1 MLDGMSSQVTAAP
14 TRAEEILD
22 VAQRLVQTRG
32 FNAFSYA
39 DIATE
44 LGVSKPALHY
54 HFPSKQAL
62 GDALIA
68 RYSEQFFQA
77 LAAIDATEPTAPAR
91 LNAYVGLYRAV
102 LLANRM
108 CLCGMLAA
116 EYATLPFSM
125 RAAVLEFF
133 RRNETWL
140 EGVLREGVA
149 RGELTAADPLSEAAK
164 LLVDTLEGAM
174 MVARAQDDPDR
185 FERASSRVLA
195 VFDR

>member
-77 LAAIDATEPTAPAR
+77 LEAIDARETTAPAK
-91 LNAYVGLYRAV
+91 LEAYVDLYRAV
-102 LLANRM
+102 LSANRM

-116 EYATLPFSM
+116 EYATLPAGM
-125 RAAVLEFF
+125 RAAVIAFF
-133 RRNETWL
+133 RRNEAWL
-140 EGVLREGVA
+140 ETVLTSGANQRQ
-149 RGELTAADPLSEAAK
+149 LSLVGTPDEAAK
-164 LLVDTLEGAM
+164 LFIDSLEGAM
-174 MVARAQDDPDR
+174 MIARAHDDPER
-185 FERASSRVLA
+185 FERAGARLLA
-195 VFDR
+195 AFA